1 MYSLRYDEALDDCK
15 ATIDLVKRIG
25 QARGELI
32 ARSTSSWIFLDKCE
46 LSVAEQ
52 HAQKGLEAVSI
63 IGSRRFMPLFNDVIA
78 RVRLM
83 AGDREGALELLEESW
98 NISREAS
105 ISFAGPVV
113 LGAVAFVTSDPQR
126 RTEALQQGEAILR
139 EGCASHN
146 HFRFYR
152 DAIEVSL
159 RERLWEDAEYYAAAL
174 ERYFGAQSSAW
185 SDFIIGRGRA
195 LAEAGNERP
204 SPQAKARLRQLRD
217 RALTVGM
224 KAAVPQLDEALGE
237 SVSQL

>member
-1 MYSLRYDEALDDCK
+1 MLKSRSLRVSGACCRRQ
-15 ATIDLVKRIG
+15 AFHSLVHDVFLADAKCT
-25 QARGELI
+25 I
-32 ARSTSSWIFLDKCE
+32 ARTPVFHGRIRHETEISDNWCKPHYD
-46 LSVAEQ
+46 
-52 HAQKGLEAVSI
+52 G
-63 IGSRRFMPLFNDVIA
+63 A
-78 RVRLM
+78 RIRLM
-83 AGDREGALELLEESW
+83 AGDRKGALELLEESW
-98 NISREAS
+98 NVSREAS
-105 ISFAGPVV
+105 TAFVGPVV
-113 LGAVAFVTSDPQR
+113 LGAIALATDDPGR
-126 RTEALQQGEAILR
+126 RSEALRQGEAILR

-224 KAAVPQLDEALGE
+224 IAAVPQLDEALGE